1 MSGSFAEAVRA
12 HLLLHGPMPFA
23 RYFERANA
31 HYYAR
36 TDPFGGDFATSP
48 ELSQAFGECL
58 GLWSCDLWDV
68 CGRSEVAL
76 VELGPG
82 RGVLMADSLRAAA
95 KIGWRPEVHLVE
107 TSPRLRGEQ
116 ARRVPGAV
124 WHDSVATLPADRP
137 LIVLANEFFDALPI
151 ERWVRT
157 ATGWA
162 EQHVGCDP
170 DGALALIDLPAA
182 PPPGLPDDA
191 PPGAIVELRP
201 QAERIVRELAW
212 RLARRGGAMLV
223 VDYGAE
229 GAIGDTLQ
237 AMRGGEPVPV
247 FADPGESDLTA
258 HVDFA
263 ALKQAALDAGCAVHG
278 PIPQGTLLA
287 AVGLHER
294 TAALARANPAHA
306 ARLQAAALRLTGAQ
320 HMGALF
326 KAVVMTGRGWPDPAG
341 FPKP

>member
-1 MSGSFAEAVRA
+1 
-12 HLLLHGPMPFA
+12 MPFA

-36 TDPFGGDFATSP
+36 KDPFGRDFTTAP

-58 GLWSCDLWDV
+58 GLWSCDLWDL
-68 CGRSEVAL
+68 CARPEAAL

-82 RGVLMADSLRAAA
+82 RGVLMADALRAAA

-107 TSPRLRGEQ
+107 TSPRLRAEQ
-116 ARRVPGAV
+116 ARRVPAAV
-124 WHDSVATLPADRP
+124 WHDTVATLPEDRP
-137 LIVLANEFFDALPI
+137 LIVLANEFFDALPV

-157 ATGWA
+157 ASGWA
-162 EQHVGCDP
+162 EQHVGCGA
-170 DGALALIDLPAA
+170 DGALALIDLPAP
-182 PPPGLPDDA
+182 PPPGLPTDA
-191 PPGAIVELRP
+191 APGAIVELRP
-201 QAERIVRELAW
+201 HAERIVGELAR
-212 RLARRGGAMLV
+212 RLARQGGAMLI

-237 AMRGGEPVPV
+237 AMRGGEPVPL

-258 HVDFA
+258 HVDFVP
-263 ALKQAALDAGCAVHG
+263 LKRAALDSGCAAFG
-278 PIPQGTLLA
+278 PIPQGTLLGA
-287 AVGLHER
+287 LGLHER

-306 ARLQAAALRLTGAQ
+306 ARLQAAALRLTAAQ

-326 KAVVMTGRGWPDPAG
+326 KAVAVTGRGWPAPAG